1 MYNAIIIMNDNSD
14 RELNRLSENIAL
26 IIKLYQDEVGKN
38 NKLTIENNEFKNKI
52 EVLTNKNIKLEEKNK
67 NLQLGNIILDKNKDA
82 KLEIDK
88 MIREI
93 NDCITLLKK

>member
-1 MYNAIIIMNDNSD
+1 MNDNSD